1 MSPGGPLRYVS
12 VLVSPSALALVVS
25 EVEGVSESLAKLRYE
40 TILVPRI
47 IAQINP
53 AIGFEDMQLAD

>member
-12 VLVSPSALALVVS
+12 VLVSPSELALVVS